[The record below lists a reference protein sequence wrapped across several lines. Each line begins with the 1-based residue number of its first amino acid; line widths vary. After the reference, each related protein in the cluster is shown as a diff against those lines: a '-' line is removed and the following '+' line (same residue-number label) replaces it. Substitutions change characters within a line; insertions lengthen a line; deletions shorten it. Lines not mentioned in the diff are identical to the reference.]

1 MCDALLFLLV
11 FSCNNTSKI
20 LSSWILFPSCHL
32 SPMFATDSLARLQV
46 PLFLVIFHTLIC
58 TWAEIDAVLCDR
70 CASRL
75 PHEPY
80 GQGSHQGLGGVD
92 LMNPRATASA
102 SDQKKNDPT
111 WLQHSKQMVK
121 LFCGGRCHLL
131 PSLMLG
137 TLAYSEL
144 WHYTN
149 DEHLLAIGQ
158 SGLASLI
165 CSAGT

>member
-80 GQGSHQGLGGVD
+80 GQGSHQ
-92 LMNPRATASA
+92 
-102 SDQKKNDPT
+102 
-111 WLQHSKQMVK
+111 HSKQMVK

-149 DEHLLAIGQ
+149 DERLLAIGQ